1 MFRGFIF
8 FWTHGRYNIRKEWYT
23 LSQQL
28 CLLLNRSG
36 DATGTS
42 KHSAVSPTA
51 GTKFPRGISS
61 RRTFHGQIPGHRS
74 SGVRGGI
81 SDGTADTQPAFGN
94 QSSRLSFLNKLTS
107 KFARR

>member
-1 MFRGFIF
+1 M
-8 FWTHGRYNIRKEWYT
+8 TSCLYSVLNIKY
-23 LSQQL
+23 
-28 CLLLNRSG
+28 CMCLNRPG
-36 DATGTS
+36 DASGSS

-61 RRTFHGQIPGHRS
+61 RRTFHGQIPGRRPA
-74 SGVRGGI
+74 GTGGGGAT
-81 SDGTADTQPAFGN
+81 DGTMDSPQAAFGN